1 MVPGVNEYSPR
12 WRTVFGEPEAKRTEA
27 EVEFL
32 LRVLP
37 LPRYRRVLDA
47 PCGAGRHA
55 RALRDLGYDV
65 LGVDNDPAVL
75 PHVLCDL
82 RELDTLPAGFDAVI
96 NMWASFGYF
105 DAEENERVLGSFARR
120 LRPRGRLVL
129 DLFNR
134 EFFEGRD
141 GERELR
147 PGIVERSWI
156 ENGRRHCELDYGDGL
171 VDVFDWQLYTPDEL
185 EALAAR
191 FSLRPVERCA
201 SAHEPSMQLVL
212 QLDG

>member
-12 WRTVFGEPEAKRTEA
+12 WRTVFGDPEAKRTEA

-32 LRVLP
+32 RRVLP
-37 LPRYRRVLDA
+37 LPRYRRVLDV
-47 PCGAGRHA
+47 PCGAGRHV

-65 LGVDNDPAVL
+65 LGVDNDPAVS
-75 PHVLCDL
+75 PQVLCDL
-82 RELDTLPAGFDAVI
+82 RELDVLPVGFDAAI

-105 DAEENERVLGSFARR
+105 DATENERVLASLARR
-120 LRPRGRLVL
+120 LRPGGRLVL

-134 EFFEGRD
+134 MFFEGRD

-147 PGIVERSWI
+147 PGVVERSRVTG
-156 ENGRRHCELDYGDGL
+156 GRRRCEIDHGDGH
-171 VDVFDWQLYTPDEL
+171 VDVFEWQLYSIDEL
-185 EALAAR
+185 EELAAR
-191 FSLRPVERCA
+191 SSLRPVERHA
-201 SAHEPSMQLVL
+201 PPSEPSMRLVL